1 MRMTSGRRKRTG
13 SRWPGLGIGLIL
25 VGAAVATELLKPADE
40 RTWEGKIAGLVPYDL
55 RRPTLARARERLWN
69 PADHRVFV
77 PTVFGVGWTVN
88 FGRLLKR
95 WVSSSAT

>member
-1 MRMTSGRRKRTG
+1 MTNGRGKRTR

-25 VGAAVATELLKPADE
+25 VGGAVATELLKPADE

-69 PADHRVFV
+69 PADPRIFV

>member
-1 MRMTSGRRKRTG
+1 MQMTKGRRKGAR
-13 SRWPGLGIGLIL
+13 SRWPGLGISLIL
-25 VGAAVATELLKPADE
+25 IGAAVATELLKPADE

-95 WVSSSAT
+95 RVAASAT